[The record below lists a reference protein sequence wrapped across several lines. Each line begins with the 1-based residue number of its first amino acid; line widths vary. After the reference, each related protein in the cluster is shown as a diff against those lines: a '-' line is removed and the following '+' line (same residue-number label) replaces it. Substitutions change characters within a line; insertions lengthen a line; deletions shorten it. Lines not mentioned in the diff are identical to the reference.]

1 MKSIK
6 EYYNNELSEQL
17 GLDCFSLEILKSL
30 KSIFFTKQPINEKG
44 DYFLYHKLLKNNKD
58 FKTKFNSRGN
68 MPIHLY
74 FNIKCFYDGYL
85 FYAEN
90 YEWDFYEKIKP
101 TKEEIDTS
109 FLEKI
114 PFLEYEILNIK
125 KKYNNKWK
133 RLIQTKN
140 DIILL

>member
-1 MKSIK
+1 MIN
-6 EYYNNELSEQL
+6 YYVQELSEQL
-17 GLDCFSLEILKSL
+17 GLDCFSIDILKSL

-44 DYFLYHKLLKNNKD
+44 DDFLYHKLLKNNND

-74 FNIKCFYDGYL
+74 FNIKCFCDGYL

-90 YEWDFYEKIKP
+90 YAWDFNEKIKP
-101 TKEEIDTS
+101 TKEKIDTS

-114 PFLEYEILNIK
+114 PFLEYEVLNIK
-125 KKYNNKWK
+125 IKYNNKWK

-140 DIILL
+140 CIILL

>member
-44 DYFLYHKLLKNNKD
+44 DDFLYHKLLKNNND

-74 FNIKCFYDGYL
+74 FNIKCFCDGYL

-90 YEWDFYEKIKP
+90 YELDFNEKIKP

-125 KKYNNKWK
+125 IKYNNKWK

>member
-1 MKSIK
+1 MIN
-6 EYYNNELSEQL
+6 YYVQELSEQL
-17 GLDCFSLEILKSL
+17 GLDCFSIDILKSL

-44 DYFLYHKLLKNNKD
+44 DDFLYHKLLKNNND

-90 YEWDFYEKIKP
+90 YEWDFNEKIKP
-101 TKEEIDTS
+101 TKEKIDTS

-114 PFLEYEILNIK
+114 PFLEYEVLNIK
-125 KKYNNKWK
+125 IKYNNKWK

-140 DIILL
+140 CIILL

>member
-1 MKSIK
+1 MIN
-6 EYYNNELSEQL
+6 YYVQELSEQL

-44 DYFLYHKLLKNNKD
+44 DDFLYHKLLKNNKD

-68 MPIHLY
+68 MPINLY
-74 FNIKCFYDGYL
+74 FKVKSFYDGYL

-90 YEWDFYEKIKP
+90 YEWDFNEKIKP
-101 TKEEIDTS
+101 TKEKIDTS

-125 KKYNNKWK
+125 IKYNNKWK
-133 RLIQTKN
+133 RLIQTRN
-140 DIILL
+140 CIILL